1 MDSTAPGDAIKAD
14 QYQYEDGTVEV
25 VFAVSDGRVLTL
37 REYPDVPTFNRTTE
51 VAAYRGTHQAVAEL
65 PDLMAFEDLDL

>member
-1 MDSTAPGDAIKAD
+1 MDSSAPGEAIKAD
-14 QYQYEDGTVEV
+14 QYQYEDGTVEI

-37 REYPDVPTFNRTTE
+37 REYPDVPTFNRETE

-65 PDLMAFEDLDL
+65 PDLAAFEELDL